1 MPWYVL
7 YTHPKAERTV
17 AEQLNKIGIDAYCP
31 LVTKIRQWSD
41 RKKKIEV
48 PLFSSYVFVNVEE
61 HKRDVVFAVKGVVRY
76 LFWLGKPG
84 VVLHEEILDIQRM
97 LLQNPI
103 DVEVS
108 SIQSGSSLLI
118 SEGPFKNQSGIVEE
132 VNKNNIRLVLQS
144 IGVVLTIKH
153 AAQ

>member
-7 YTHPKAERTV
+7 YTNPKAEKKV
-17 AEQLNKIGIDAYCP
+17 AEQLNKIGIETYCP
-31 LVTKIRQWSD
+31 LVTKIQQWSD
-41 RKKKIEV
+41 RKKKVEV

-61 HKRDVVFAVKGVVRY
+61 HKRDVVFAVRGVVRY

-84 VVLHEEILDIQRM
+84 IVLEEEILEIQKM

-108 SIQSGSSLLI
+108 NLQPGSSLLI
-118 SEGPFKNQSGIVEE
+118 TEGPFKNQSGIVEE
-132 VNKNNIRLVLQS
+132 VTKNNIRLVLKS

-153 AAQ
+153 SA